1 LPNVSSPG
9 AAGEQHG
16 PTGSLLVRSHA
27 SSGAMMRAFEEA
39 SLLGELA
46 VVVPIG
52 PGERAWRELLPQ
64 LTSLPRQARIVLVA
78 SAEQE
83 LPFGGAPICAA
94 LQAELIVLTAARG
107 RASQQNAGAWAAE
120 RRFLWF
126 LHADSRLDETTLT
139 ALTRSLASHPDALGY
154 FDLRFDDG
162 PFAVY
167 LNTLG
172 VFIRSRWLGLPF
184 GDQGLFLS
192 RANFER
198 LGGFDPTLD
207 RGEDHALVW
216 AARRA
221 GIALIAARAPIYTSA
236 RKYAA
241 QGWLRTTAR
250 HVWLT
255 VAQVWR
261 EARRGNAAI

>member
-1 LPNVSSPG
+1 M
-9 AAGEQHG
+9 
-16 PTGSLLVRSHA
+16 TRRSDDT
-27 SSGAMMRAFEEA
+27 SVLSQ
-39 SLLGELA
+39 LA
-46 VVVPIG
+46 IVVPIG

-64 LTSLPRQARIVLVA
+64 LAALPRQTRVVLVA

-83 LPFGGAPICAA
+83 LPTPGAPICAT
-94 LQAELIVLTAARG
+94 LRAELVVLTAARG
-107 RASQQNAGAWAAE
+107 RASQQNAGARAAE

-139 ALTRSLASHPDALGY
+139 ALARSLESHPDALGY

-162 PFAVY
+162 PLAVK

-216 AARRA
+216 AASRA
-221 GIALIAARAPIYTSA
+221 GIALVAARAPIYTSA
-236 RKYAA
+236 RKYAEH
-241 QGWLRTTAR
+241 GWLRTTAR

-261 EARRGNAAI
+261 ESRGGDAAT

>member
-1 LPNVSSPG
+1 MSVLS
-9 AAGEQHG
+9 Q
-16 PTGSLLVRSHA
+16 
-27 SSGAMMRAFEEA
+27 
-39 SLLGELA
+39 LA

-64 LTSLPRQARIVLVA
+64 LAVLPPQSRIVLVA

-83 LPFGGAPICAA
+83 LPSRGDPLCTP
-94 LQAELIVLTAARG
+94 LQAELLVLTAARG
-107 RASQQNAGAWAAE
+107 RASQQNAGARASQ

-126 LHADSRLDETTLT
+126 LHADSRLDDATLT
-139 ALTRSLASHPDALGY
+139 ALARSLENHPDALGY

-162 PFAVY
+162 PLAVG
-167 LNTLG
+167 LNAIG
-172 VFIRSRWLGLPF
+172 VFIRSRWLGRPF

-192 RANFER
+192 HANFER

-221 GIALIAARAPIYTSA
+221 GIALVAACAPIYTSA
-236 RKYAA
+236 RKYAEG
-241 QGWLRTTAR
+241 GWFRTTAR

-255 VAQVWR
+255 AVQVWR
-261 EARRGNAAI
+261 EARRGSEAT